1 MAMQL
6 FFLHNDEMSTWR
18 LFKFIEVKM
27 DGAGMEGNYF
37 SMKWMVVRPLRIF
50 LYKIRI
56 SQSGSSVCIAADD
69 IQSNA

>member
-37 SMKWMVVRPLRIF
+37 SMKWMVVRPLPIF
-50 LYKIRI
+50 LYTYNKNNNKIMMIIRP
-56 SQSGSSVCIAADD
+56 
-69 IQSNA
+69 

>member
-37 SMKWMVVRPLRIF
+37 SM
-50 LYKIRI
+50 
-56 SQSGSSVCIAADD
+56 
-69 IQSNA
+69 